1 MKIII
6 KYEAP
11 SYAEQETIILYDK
24 LTHNY
29 RITTDIDKDIRKFI
43 DKLDKN
49 KDYRIGRNSEGRIT
63 FIDGWLNVRKYGIS
77 VFSKRHLNLTLS
89 ERKAIGKR
97 LLEARR
103 KKGLD
108 V

>member
-1 MKIII
+1 MKTII

-29 RITTDIDKDIRKFI
+29 RITTDIDKDVRKFI
-43 DKLDKN
+43 GKLDKN
-49 KDYRIGRNSEGRIT
+49 KDYRVGKNSKGKTT
-63 FIDGWLNVRKYGIS
+63 FLDGWLDVKNYSINVHKRPHFTLEQRKEMA
-77 VFSKRHLNLTLS
+77 T
-89 ERKAIGKR
+89 R
-97 LLEARR
+97 LLIARR
-103 KKGLD
+103 KKGVD

>member
-1 MKIII
+1 METII

-29 RITTDIDKDIRKFI
+29 RV
-43 DKLDKN
+43 
-49 KDYRIGRNSEGRIT
+49 GRNSKGKTT
-63 FIDGWLNVRKYGIS
+63 FLDGWLDVKNYSINVRKRQH
-77 VFSKRHLNLTLS
+77 FTP
-89 ERKAIGKR
+89 EQRKEMATR
-97 LLEARR
+97 LLVARR
-103 KKGLD
+103 KKGVD